1 MPVDSVKNLLKS
13 VRKAKRELPKIVVT
27 ILKKDK
33 KDIIQI
39 NIENLTKGETSEG
52 FNMPSYRDPE
62 YANFKTSIN
71 PKNRGFWDL
80 TLTREFINNIDLKI
94 SENEVDFFQRLN
106 NEKTKFIFKRV
117 PESWAFS
124 HRRKSRCGC
133 TVPCGC
139 RQRGVRCA
147 GFHDKPA

>member
-1 MPVDSVKNLLKS
+1 MPVDSVKNLLKNI
-13 VRKAKRELPKIVVT
+13 RKAKKELPKIVVT

-39 NIENLTKGETSEG
+39 NIDNLSKGETSEG

-71 PKNRGFWDL
+71 PKNRGYWDL

-94 SENEVDFFQRLN
+94 TENEVDFFQRLN
-106 NEKTKFIFKRV
+106 NEKTKFIFNRV
-117 PESWAFS
+117 PEYWALGMTEDQWNTYKKELSKLVF
-124 HRRKSRCGC
+124 KEIEKIIK
-133 TVPCGC
+133 V
-139 RQRGVRCA
+139 
-147 GFHDKPA
+147 